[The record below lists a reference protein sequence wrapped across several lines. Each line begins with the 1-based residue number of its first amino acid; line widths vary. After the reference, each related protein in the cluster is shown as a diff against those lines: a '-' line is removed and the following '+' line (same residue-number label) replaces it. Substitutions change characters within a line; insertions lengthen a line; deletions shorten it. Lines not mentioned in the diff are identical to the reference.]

1 MPSGIFVL
9 QGNPSRMET
18 KWSAYYPKSFDGA
31 NLTSNFTLYNRLMRV
46 CGIYQDRTA
55 LEYMGTKISYS
66 ALEKNVK
73 RTVVMWK
80 NLGVTTGDRVL
91 LCMGECPEIIFSVYA
106 LDCLGAAA
114 VLMIPNSS
122 TEHFEQIANNTGAKY
137 CLMSF
142 NQYENYSRSVSD
154 TDIESV
160 VIGKYS
166 DYITGLYRQA
176 FKLYPLYG
184 YDIPVPAFRNKKED
198 FKVIT
203 WREAMLASEGSVTR
217 LPEPDQH
224 YMRPCLML
232 ETESETDGGTAGV
245 YNAALLNATANVS
258 MLLQKEGEKRLGRPA
273 RVLFLN
279 EICFTFGFTTGM
291 NDVLFSG
298 QTLILFTWFDTKRMA
313 VPIVRYRPD
322 MLIGYGGTIA
332 GLNSHITNR
341 TVMRS
346 VFMIISGGEL
356 LTSSQKAELFTR
368 SGKTE
373 RELRLCSVTGVDE
386 VAAFAY
392 TPEGTV
398 SDRMIG
404 IPLPGVI
411 MKVVDSETGEDM
423 SAGKPGEIAVC
434 SPAYYIGRMK
444 NKKLIAGSL
453 RHLPDGRDWFFTGIV
468 GKMDEKGFF
477 SLINRPGRVYK
488 IDSFP
493 VYPAQID
500 RVISMVSGV
509 VDVCSVVIEE
519 VSGPKLV
526 AAVVP
531 SEELLFDNG
540 LLADL
545 KKRITDECRMM
556 LHESMCPSEVEFLI
570 SLPTDS
576 AGNKDYDGVR
586 ERIENGR
593 NSAEI

>member
-1 MPSGIFVL
+1 
-9 QGNPSRMET
+9 MET
-18 KWSAYYPKSFDGA
+18 KWSAYYPKNSDA
-31 NLTSNFTLYNRLMRV
+31 ADLTSSFTLYSRLMRV

-55 LEYMGTKISYS
+55 FEYMGTKMSYS
-66 ALEKNVK
+66 TLAKTVN

-80 NLGVTTGDRVL
+80 SLGVTTGDRVL

-106 LDCLGAAA
+106 LDCLGAAS

-122 TEHFEQIANNTGAKY
+122 TEHFEEIANNTGAKY

-142 NQYENYSRSVSD
+142 NQYENYARSVSD

-166 DYITGLYRQA
+166 DYITGLNRQG

-198 FKVIT
+198 FKVVT
-203 WREAMLASEGSVTR
+203 WREAMLASETAASSV
-217 LPEPDQH
+217 PSPDQH
-224 YMRPCLML
+224 YMRPCVML
-232 ETESETDGGTAGV
+232 ETESETDGGTTGV
-245 YNAALLNATANVS
+245 YNASLLNTTANLA
-258 MLLQKEGEKRLGRPA
+258 MFLQKESEKQLGRPA
-273 RVLFLN
+273 RVLCLN
-279 EICFTFGFTTGM
+279 EICFTFGFTVGM
-291 NDVLFSG
+291 NDVLLAG
-298 QTLILFTWFDTKRMA
+298 QTLILFTWFDTKRIMQA
-313 VPIVRYRPD
+313 IVRFRPD
-322 MLIGYGGTIA
+322 TVIGYSGTVA
-332 GLNSHITNR
+332 GLNVHIANR
-341 TVMRS
+341 MLMKS
-346 VFMIISGGEL
+346 VSMIICGGEL
-356 LTSSQKAELFTR
+356 LSSSQKAELFTR
-368 SGKTE
+368 SGKSE
-373 RELRLCSVTGVDE
+373 EELRFCTVTGVDE
-386 VAAFAY
+386 TAAFAY
-392 TPEGTV
+392 TPVGTA

-411 MKVVDSETGEDM
+411 MKVADSETGEDM
-423 SAGKPGEIAVC
+423 PAGKAGEIAVC
-434 SPAYYIGRMK
+434 APAYYAGRMK
-444 NKKLIAGSL
+444 DKKLVTGSL
-453 RHLPDGRDWFFTGIV
+453 RHLPDGRDWLFTGII

-493 VYPAQID
+493 VYPAQVD
-500 RVISMVSGV
+500 RVISMVAGV

-519 VSGPKLV
+519 VSGPRLV

-545 KKRITDECRMM
+545 KKRIIKECMMM
-556 LHESMCPSEVEFLI
+556 LHESMCPSDVEFLI

-576 AGNKDYDGVR
+576 AGNKDYDGVK
-586 ERIENGR
+586 ERIKNDR